1 DAGGTV
7 DYRYAG
13 PLTAAQAA
21 ALTCDGTSGTLINT
35 ASVTN
40 GSVSASSTKTLS
52 AAGIYEFWAI
62 YSGDSNN
69 NGSTST
75 CRSETVIVGK
85 NSPATSTQV
94 KDTHNNADTAD
105 DTNVVDGSTVSI
117 GTGVYDTSTLST
129 PTSDAGGTVDYRYAG
144 PLTAAQAAAL
154 TCDGTSGTLINTASV
169 TNGSVAA
176 SSTKTLSAAG
186 IYEFWAIYSGDSNNN
201 GSTSTCRSET
211 VIVGKN
217 SPATSTQ
224 VKDTHNTADTADD
237 TNVVDGSTV
246 S

>member
-1 DAGGTV
+1 PVPAHP
-7 DYRYAG
+7 A
-13 PLTAAQAA
+13 PAASAA
-21 ALTCDGTSGTLINT
+21 PTSATPKINT
-35 ASVTN
+35 RALHD
-40 GSVSASSTKTLS
+40 ALPISSTKTLS

-94 KDTHNNADTAD
+94 KDTHNTADTAD

-201 GSTSTCRSET
+201 G
-211 VIVGKN
+211 
-217 SPATSTQ
+217 
-224 VKDTHNTADTADD
+224 
-237 TNVVDGSTV
+237 
-246 S
+246 